1 MSQKEQPES
10 RTAIDDI
17 NDSLTKAEQ
26 RVQNNKKL
34 IMWACIAVAVVVIAT
49 LLFIYAY
56 LRPSRNAADTQ
67 YGLASN
73 MAANYEMSAPM
84 LDSAATAQQLDAVT
98 KAFEEAATRS
108 HDGGNNA
115 KIMSAI
121 YEFKKGDYNKA
132 LTYLN
137 DYDKKDAIIA
147 ALSECLKGDCYVN
160 LDKFPEAIECFSKA
174 ADLSDENPMVAPYAM
189 MKEATVQRH
198 LKNYSAEAE
207 LYEQITTKYPE
218 YGVSINTNIENYLE
232 RAKAD
237 AAKK

>member
-115 KIMSAI
+115 KLMSAI

-160 LDKFPEAIECFSKA
+160 LDQLDKALSAYKSAISDADKNPEIVPFVLIKMANIYREQGNF
-174 ADLSDENPMVAPYAM
+174 D
-189 MKEATVQRH
+189 
-198 LKNYSAEAE
+198 AEAKA
-207 LYEQITTKYPE
+207 YKQIIDDYPSYLNTTRMDIRTY
-218 YGVSINTNIENYLE
+218 YQ
-232 RAKAD
+232 RALAS
-237 AAKK
+237 KK